1 MKQQDINNQF
11 DLKRIL
17 FKVWDHRFLFII
29 SLIIVLLITCLYI
42 LLAAEKYD
50 VGATILIKT
59 ETNNSYTNPND
70 LLNVYDILNPSINL
84 QNELNIIQSSPII
97 KEVLKELGL
106 FVSYYTKMDN
116 VPKGFSFSH
125 IDIYKECPFF
135 IVYNED
141 HVQPTGALFYVKILN
156 DKQFLLSADK
166 KEVSLYNLDNEK
178 FYGKINNFSINGKYK
193 FGEQIQNDNLSFKLL
208 LNNSYIPEKSRKKD
222 YFFQF
227 NDISQLVPSFKSS
240 LKVESSVL
248 EATTATITLK
258 GNNIQKSIDFI
269 NGIISKYIEKNLEK
283 KNYLAMNTI
292 QYIDNQLST
301 ITDTLI
307 QTEQQLQN
315 FQRNYNIMDVNEK
328 SQRLYI
334 QLEQLERDKD
344 NTNRRLNLLQ
354 QMKAYFESNDDAS
367 SIIIPSSM
375 GIDDP
380 LLNNMI
386 QELMTFNS
394 EKEQIIQSDQ
404 LRNPRLQI
412 LNTSIGNLKQSISE
426 NIDFSISTTT
436 RELQLI
442 NNQIRKINS
451 DFAQLPQTQRRLL
464 GIERQF
470 NITQDVYTS
479 LMEKRIQAQIAQA
492 STLSDCEV
500 IEPPQYL
507 GTASLPKI
515 ILLGIA
521 LFLGLF
527 LPASFI
533 FVKEYFTDTINDPE
547 DLNKIKSIKKIGEL
561 IEQKINSENVIMDDP
576 TILLAESFRT
586 IQSNIDFYLLG
597 KKHKIILITS
607 SLPFEGKSFC
617 ALNLATCFAKAN
629 NKTLLIRF
637 DLRKEE
643 GSIKYFGHQ
652 KLVGISNYLIKRATL
667 DDIIIPT
674 DIPNLDWI
682 SAGESPPNPVELLS
696 SDMLKELMQ
705 QIKQEYDYIFI
716 DTPPFG
722 LVTDAFIIMKYAD
735 LSIYVARIGK
745 ITSKVLSKN
754 LETIHSKELPN
765 VFLLINSVQPTRSGY
780 YKYTNYR
787 YGKKKEKSKKRLTKV
802 VKRKEN
808 ISILDITKK

>member
-106 FVSYYTKMDN
+106 FVSYYTKMGN

>member
-106 FVSYYTKMDN
+106 FVSYYTKMGN

-248 EATTATITLK
+248 EATIATITLK

-507 GTASLPKI
+507 GTAGLPKI